1 MKQTLQEQLFDL
13 TGIEMPKE
21 KKEYKKQEYQR
32 GEVYMAELD
41 GVGSEQRGIRP
52 VVILQK
58 NSFNRRSTTL
68 VVACLTTK
76 EKKDMNCHVKLGT
89 GQTVLCEQIKT
100 IDKER
105 ILGYNYTLTDYEMK
119 MIEDAVRNHL
129 LL

>member
-1 MKQTLQEQLFDL
+1 MKQSLQKQLYEL
-13 TGIEMPKE
+13 TGVEMPKE
-21 KKEYKKQEYQR
+21 KKEYRKEEYQR

-76 EKKDMNCHVKLGT
+76 EKKSMNCHVKLGT

-105 ILGYNYTLTDYEMK
+105 LLGYNYTLTDYEMK